1 MIVIPAIDIIDGKCV
16 RLVQGDYS
24 KKSEYAVEPLDVAKA
39 WESIGAEYI
48 HLVDLDGARKGFPC
62 NAKSISKIVKNI
74 KIPVEIGGGIRTIDD
89 FKLAISTGVDRII
102 LGTAAI
108 ENRKLVSTAVTVFGA
123 EKVVVGIDAKDGF
136 VAVRGWLEVSN
147 VSALDLAQDFM
158 KLGVS
163 RFVYTD
169 IARDGSLAGPNLVKI
184 KEFSEAVSAS
194 KVIASGG
201 VGNLKDIEDLKAL
214 SEINTNIEGVIVGKS
229 LYDKKIEFADILKI
243 LR

>member
-16 RLVQGDYS
+16 RLFQGDYA
-24 KKSEYAVEPLDVAKA
+24 KKSEYAVEPLEVAKS
-39 WESIGAEYI
+39 WEAMGAEYI

-62 NAKSISKIVKNI
+62 NIKSISEIVKNI
-74 KIPVEIGGGIRTIDD
+74 KIPAEIGGGIRTVDD
-89 FKLAISTGVDRII
+89 FKAAMTTGVDRII

-108 ENRKLVSTAVTVFGA
+108 ENRKLVSDAVTIFGA

-136 VAVRGWLEVSN
+136 VAVRGWVEVSN
-147 VSALDLAQDFM
+147 VSALDLAQDFI
-158 KLGVS
+158 KLGVL
-163 RFVYTD
+163 RFIYTD
-169 IARDGSLAGPNLVKI
+169 IARDGSLTGPNLVRI
-184 KEFSEAVSAS
+184 KEFSDAVPSC

-214 SEINTNIEGVIVGKS
+214 SHINTNIEGVIVGKS
-229 LYDKKIEFADILKI
+229 LYDKKIEFVDILKI